1 LAWYI
6 AKKWRFVVET
16 TLDRFGR
23 VVIPKKV
30 REDLGLEPGVVLK
43 IKKENDKILMEPMH
57 NEPRIVL
64 KKGVLVVTGN
74 ATGSIEDAVRTLRK
88 KRISKVGSNIKK

>member
-1 LAWYI
+1 M
-6 AKKWRFVVET
+6 ET

-43 IKKENDKILMEPMH
+43 IKKENEKILMEPMH